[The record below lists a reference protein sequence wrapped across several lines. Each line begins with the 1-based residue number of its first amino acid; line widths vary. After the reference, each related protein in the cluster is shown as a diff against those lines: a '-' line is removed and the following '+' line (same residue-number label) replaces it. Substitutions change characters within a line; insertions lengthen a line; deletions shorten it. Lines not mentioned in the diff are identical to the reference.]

1 MAVSFSYIPN
11 DVLQPLFYAEV
22 SNAKAAGGTTPRPS
36 LLVGQGLGTGFTA
49 GVPIR
54 ILSSGHANALFRP
67 GSMLA
72 RMVRSY
78 LANDPICEL
87 WVVPF
92 ADLVAGV
99 AATGTLHIT
108 GTATAAGVL
117 ALYLGGQRLFI
128 PIASGDTAT
137 VIGGKIQTALGVD
150 EATAAGLGSTFPVIA
165 SNSTGTVTFTARH
178 KGAVGNS
185 IDVRVN
191 YLGAAGSEAL
201 PPGIAITELPT
212 SGGEP
217 FIHLTSGAGDP
228 DLSTIGAIL
237 GDRRYSFVGNPYTA
251 APALTK
257 WQLEFADNPA
267 GRWGYAR
274 RLYGGVWS
282 ALNDTAVNLAA
293 FSTANDPHHSIFGI
307 EGCPNPASE
316 IAAAYCAA
324 SAASLRVDPARPLNT
339 LVLNG
344 ILAPHPF
351 DQFTYTD
358 RNLILGNG
366 ITTPIIDSAGNVRI
380 QRAITT
386 YTKNAYGA
394 ADASF
399 RDVTTPYT
407 LDFLLTEME
416 NLVTNQYGRV
426 KLVNDGTPVAPGMP
440 VVTPS
445 AIKNAI
451 VAAYQGWERLAIV
464 ENSAV
469 FAKLLRVERDQT
481 DPTRVNVYFPPDL
494 ANGLMVF
501 AALAEF
507 RLQYS
512 PSDMAAA

>member
-11 DVLQPLFYAEV
+11 DVVQPLFYAEV
-22 SNAKAAGGTTPRPS
+22 SNAKAAGGTTPRPT

-49 GVPIR
+49 GIPLR
-54 ILSSGHANALFRP
+54 MLSSGQANTLFRP

-72 RMVRSY
+72 RMVRAY

-99 AATGTLHIT
+99 AATAVLHFT
-108 GTATAAGVL
+108 GTATAAGIL
-117 ALYLGGQRLFI
+117 ALYLGGQRLLI
-128 PIASGDTAT
+128 PVATGDTASA
-137 VIGGKIQTALGVD
+137 IGTKIQTALGVD
-150 EATAAGLGSTFPVIA
+150 EAAAAALGSTFPVTA
-165 SNSTGTVTFTARH
+165 SNSTGAVTFTARH

-185 IDVRVN
+185 IDIRVN

-201 PPGIAITELPT
+201 PAGIAITELPT
-212 SGGEP
+212 AQGEP
-217 FIHLTSGAGDP
+217 YIHLTTGAGDP
-228 DLSTIGAIL
+228 DLSGIGAIL

-251 APALTK
+251 SPALTK
-257 WQLEFADNPA
+257 WQAEFADNPA

-282 ALNDTAVNLAA
+282 AVVDTAANLAS

-307 EGCPNPASE
+307 EGCPCPADE
-316 IAAAYCAA
+316 VAAAYCGAA
-324 SAASLRVDPARPLNT
+324 AASLRVDPARPLNT
-339 LVLNG
+339 LTLNG

-358 RNLILGNG
+358 RELILKNG
-366 ITTPIIDSAGNVRI
+366 ITTPMVDAAGNVRI
-380 QRAITT
+380 QRAVTT
-386 YTKNAYGA
+386 YTKNPYGA

-407 LDFLLTEME
+407 LDFLLSEME
-416 NLVTNQYGRV
+416 NLVTSRYGRV

-445 AIKNAI
+445 AIKNAL

-464 ENSAV
+464 ENSAA
-469 FAKLLRVERDQT
+469 FAKLLRVERDGT

-512 PSDMAAA
+512 PSDLAA